1 MDSDPTMTGASKRAD
16 PAPAA
21 DGPSSVDRDRAGLER
36 VLAGDPDAFGDLVER
51 HEGRL
56 RALVAGIVADRQ
68 VVEDV
73 VQETFF
79 VAYRR
84 LETFRC
90 EASFSTWLTRI
101 AIREATRA
109 RTRFRRIV
117 GRWVPLDESQDAG
130 RGRPGDRSE
139 SRDEVLAILR
149 RLPDR
154 ERVPFVLHVLEGRKY
169 EEIADLLG
177 VPAGTVGSHI
187 SRARTRLKKLWP
199 DAAGP
204 SARSGPLAGA
214 EPTFERQPVK
224 PSERST

>member
-16 PAPAA
+16 PAPGRPAAAA

-84 LETFRC
+84 LETFRG

-109 RTRFRRIV
+109 RTRFRRSG
-117 GRWVPLDESQDAG
+117 GRWGP
-130 RGRPGDRSE
+130 
-139 SRDEVLAILR
+139 RDEVLAILR